1 MKNASLTKYWLTFN
15 ATTSHALGIGVT
27 AYGLEDAIRLVSET
41 LFKSEPL
48 PALEHRIVTTLEEL
62 EPNHVLPNI
71 GLIMFRGI
79 WFPNT
84 PPENR

>member
-1 MKNASLTKYWLTFN
+1 MLKQLLTKYWLTFVSPPHF
-15 ATTSHALGIGVT
+15 ASGIGVT
-27 AYGLEDAIRLVSET
+27 AYGLEDAETLVSKH
-41 LFKSEPL
+41 FFANGPV
-48 PALEHRIVTTLEEL
+48 PAFENKIIKGLQEL

-84 PPENR
+84 SPENR